1 MVAQLFVFILILC
14 DSFENGEI
22 ENVFPQRAFIYCFPP
37 LPVYIDLGTCHYLA
51 GRGGGRKRG
60 GGESYQFFK
69 QGSQKIAT
77 LPTSIQS
84 YFLKHY
90 CPELN
95 YPVR

>member
-51 GRGGGRKRG
+51 GRGGGWAEEG
-60 GGESYQFFK
+60 GG
-69 QGSQKIAT
+69 GRAT
-77 LPTSIQS
+77 S
-84 YFLKHY
+84 FLNKAPKKLRPSPLLFSHIF
-90 CPELN
+90 
-95 YPVR
+95 